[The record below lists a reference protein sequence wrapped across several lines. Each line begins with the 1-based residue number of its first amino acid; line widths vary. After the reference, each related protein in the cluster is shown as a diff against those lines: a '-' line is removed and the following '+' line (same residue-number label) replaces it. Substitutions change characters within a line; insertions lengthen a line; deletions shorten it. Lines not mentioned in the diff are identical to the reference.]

1 MFEIQ
6 FLNSAKKIDMLK
18 VFGLLIVVA
27 ALAFGCSNN
36 KKAAGS
42 SDVSETDYKIYSIVI
57 DQVIL
62 SQTDSVPDPS
72 SVGEQVKYI
81 KNDKVNL
88 LLIDSTR
95 TASSMS
101 WNVTR
106 PLEASMAK
114 DFFSKNGSSVK
125 LESKF
130 DNPIKFYLMLRSDF
144 SSFMKNDL
152 HKGYASL
159 YQKYPDVSGMIEVS
173 RIGYNSKND
182 NAMVIIDFHQ
192 NERTGIGYLVELKL
206 EDGVWKITHTDMMW
220 LA

>member
-1 MFEIQ
+1 
-6 FLNSAKKIDMLK
+6 MLK

-36 KKAAGS
+36 KKTAGP

-57 DQVIL
+57 EQVIL
-62 SQTDSVPDPS
+62 SQTDSVPDPA
-72 SVGEQVKYI
+72 SVGEEVKYI

-95 TASSMS
+95 TATSRS

-114 DFFSKNGSSVK
+114 DFFSKNTSRVK
-125 LESKF
+125 LESGF
-130 DNPIKFYLMLRSDF
+130 DNPIKFYLISRTEF
-144 SSFMKNDL
+144 SSFMKADL
-152 HKGYASL
+152 QIGYASL

-173 RIGYNSKND
+173 QIGYGLKKD
-182 NAMVIIDFHQ
+182 NAIVIIDFHQ

-206 EDGVWKITHTDMMW
+206 ENGVWKIVNTDMMW